1 MALGTRLEHQMRSLA
16 TPVIVLLSTTATF
29 FAAPFSTA
37 TSDPGPLI
45 VHEWGTF
52 TSIAGADGTAVEWLP
67 LAGPADLPCFV
78 ETSRFNVKGS
88 LWGTVRMETPV
99 LYFYAA
105 RETTVNVHVR
115 FRQGVITEWF
125 PRAAVAP
132 GNGSESTI
140 AWRNVK
146 VSPGAVEDFPVE
158 HGASHYYSARRTDA
172 APLQSGSAKE
182 KFLFYRGV
190 GRFALP
196 IAATVAGDGTV
207 AVRNPGGQLTG
218 DVILFE
224 NVRGRIAYE
233 VRRAS
238 SGYATVDRRVA
249 DQEPALELESMLLAN
264 GLYREEA
271 TAMIE
276 TWRDSWFE
284 EGTRLFYIV
293 PRPAI
298 ETILPLEIDPMPA
311 AVARVFVGR
320 MELVTPARKQE
331 VKDAL
336 LSNHLVTL
344 GSYGRFLQAIG
355 RRIVTESV
363 PGERALLERRLQ
375 DASSDR
381 VTPQGDEPRCVTEP

>member
-1 MALGTRLEHQMRSLA
+1 MRSLA
-16 TPVIVLLSTTATF
+16 TPVIVLLCTTATF

-207 AVRNPGGQLTG
+207 AVRNPGGTLTG

-249 DQEPALELESMLLAN
+249 DQEPALQLESMLLAN

-284 EGTRLFYIV
+284 EGMRLFYIV

-298 ETILPLEIDPMPA
+298 ETILPLEIAPA
-311 AVARVFVGR
+311 PADVARVFVGR
-320 MELVTPARKQE
+320 MELVTPTTTQTIA
-331 VKDAL
+331 DAL
-336 LSNHLVTL
+336 FGNDVATL
-344 GSYGRFLQAIG
+344 RKHGRFLQAIG
-355 RRIVTESV
+355 RRIVSASA
-363 PGERALLERRLQ
+363 PGDRAPLERRLQ
-375 DASSDR
+375 QTYSAWG
-381 VTPQGDEPRCVTEP
+381 TPQAECDGERRP